1 MVYDTREVYREI
13 DKKYRAL
20 SRAQHEASSLQHRLK
35 ECGLHAEAAVA
46 AGLLAMVE
54 KAMQPILEPYRN
66 AVDAYEAAEK
76 ALEEG
81 SLKYEVQHPIM

>member
-76 ALEEG
+76 ALEEQFP
-81 SLKYEVQHPIM
+81 SEE